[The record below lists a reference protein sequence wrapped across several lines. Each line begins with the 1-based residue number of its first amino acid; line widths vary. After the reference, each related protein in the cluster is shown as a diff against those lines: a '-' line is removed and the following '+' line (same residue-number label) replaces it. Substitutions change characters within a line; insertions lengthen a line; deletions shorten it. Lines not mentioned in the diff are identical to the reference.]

1 MIDLALKLAN
11 QRRDFERQKDVDERA
26 FEDTGQIH
34 LQLRDELREGGSR
47 GEALHRG
54 DLLNCGLRFFSTKP
68 HEENTKKRPDF
79 IANLR
84 VASCCFVEERKP
96 RSCMFA
102 V

>member
-1 MIDLALKLAN
+1 MTDIALKLAD
-11 QRRDFERQKDVDERA
+11 QRSDFERQKDVDERA

-34 LQLRDELREGGSR
+34 LQLRDELREGCSR
-47 GEALHRG
+47 GEALYRR

-79 IANLR
+79 IADPCDSSY
-84 VASCCFVEERKP
+84 AFVEEKKR
-96 RSCMFA
+96 RSCMFG